1 MAYNPSDKEGPLASQ
16 TFQYGLVIDD
26 KDPDETGR
34 FKVRILGEQD
44 DKGKI
49 PDEKLPWIACLTNN
63 QPQLRQVGKFPAGNY
78 AIGSKVVLFN
88 LGQQGWVI
96 MGAVTNHEKEKNKGD
111 RHSES
116 SSTSP
121 LKILTAVGHTFLKGP
136 VAGKGLFNNKTV
148 AEGISATT
156 EIAESITNG
165 KLPALFDS
173 FTGNPID
180 DIRKVAK
187 TEAKYDLRGPAKVLE
202 GFLSFGNVAFNKM
215 DMTNPTKEVAKISQE
230 LIPNAVNMIE
240 QLKKT
245 AQSGQNILA
254 TNSVGGLG
262 NILGAIQGIASMIKK
277 EQDRNTTQENAD
289 LLEEELRRLYK
300 ALTKKE
306 PLNEF
311 GKETAQYIKW
321 KQAYLNGE
329 ILYE

>member
-1 MAYNPSDKEGPLASQ
+1 MSYNPSDKEGPLASQ
-16 TFQYGLVIDD
+16 IFQYAVVVDD
-26 KDPDETGR
+26 KDPDESGR
-34 FKVRILGEQD
+34 FKCRILGEQD
-44 DKGKI
+44 DQGKI
-49 PDEKLPWIACLTNN
+49 PDDKLPWVTCLTNN
-63 QPQLRQVGKFPAGNY
+63 QPQLRQVGKFPGGNY
-78 AIGSKVVLFN
+78 AIGSKVMMCN

-96 MGAVTNHEKEKNKGD
+96 MGAVTNQEKEKNKAD
-111 RHSES
+111 RHDES
-116 SSTSP
+116 TSTSP
-121 LKILTAVGHTFLKGP
+121 KKIVDALGNVFNNIIG
-136 VAGKGLFNNKTV
+136 GKGLFNKKTTDK
-148 AEGISATT
+148 GISPDTQTAYSLMNG
-156 EIAESITNG
+156 ILPSI
-165 KLPALFDS
+165 P
-173 FTGNPID
+173 FTGDPID
-180 DIRKVAK
+180 PIKKMAK

-230 LIPNAVNMIE
+230 LIPGAVSMIE

-262 NILGAIQGIASMIKK
+262 NILGAIQGVASMIKK
-277 EQDRNTTQENAD
+277 EKDRNTTQENAD

-300 ALTKKE
+300 ELTKKE

>member
-1 MAYNPSDKEGPLASQ
+1 MSYNPSDKEGPLQSQ

-49 PDEKLPWIACLTNN
+49 PDEKLPWVACLTNN

-96 MGAVTNHEKEKNKGD
+96 MGSVSNHEKEKNKAD

-116 SSTSP
+116 TSTSP
-121 LKILTAVGHTFLKGP
+121 LKLIDVFKKAP

-148 AEGISATT
+148 SEGIAATT

-165 KLPALFDS
+165 RLPALFDA
-173 FTGNPID
+173 FVGNPID
-180 DIRKVAK
+180 DIIKTAK
-187 TEAKYDLRGPAKVLE
+187 TEAKYDLRSITKVLPGE
-202 GFLSFGNVAFNKM
+202 FQSFANFAFNKM
-215 DMTNPTKEVAKISQE
+215 DMTNPTKEVQRISQE
-230 LIPNAVNMIE
+230 LIPNAVGMIE
-240 QLKKT
+240 QLKTT
-245 AQSGQNILA
+245 AKSGQNILA
-254 TNSVGGLG
+254 NLSVGGFG
-262 NILGAIQGIASMIKK
+262 NILGAIQGIASLIQQESKRDNKK
-277 EQDRNTTQENAD
+277 DNEN

-300 ALTKKE
+300 ELTKKE